1 MGVYNPSEELQNFS
15 YLNIFKM
22 CMCIFFLTSK
32 AREYFNHGRKL
43 MEWGKFLPVVKC
55 PISIWLHTG
64 QPLIS
69 CFYTCLNQQR
79 KLLNFFMV
87 SEQFDSINSIYTTV
101 KCGKVGSKAADGLQ
115 LPFTYELVYVHPC
128 HLTRT
133 LIVKVFPFV
142 VCTHAMHV

>member
-1 MGVYNPSEELQNFS
+1 M
-15 YLNIFKM
+15 
-22 CMCIFFLTSK
+22 
-32 AREYFNHGRKL
+32 
-43 MEWGKFLPVVKC
+43 PVVKC

-79 KLLNFFMV
+79 KLLNFLMV
-87 SEQFDSINSIYTTV
+87 GEQFDSINSIYTTV

-133 LIVKVFPFV
+133 LIVKVFPVV
-142 VCTHAMHV
+142 VCTHAMHVQKQLRFCQVHLLLIAGENLLLQHCLCSLWVTEL